1 MGNVLFEFHRH
12 ETIVKKGKGK
22 SGAMHNNDALDYQ
35 TIVIKMND
43 GSLSVHVYRRTQSGS
58 YATDF
63 IGESRMR
70 GPPRPPLQ
78 RRSGMCP
85 TICVPEEEE

>member
-1 MGNVLFEFHRH
+1 
-12 ETIVKKGKGK
+12 
-22 SGAMHNNDALDYQ
+22 MHNNDALDYQ

-70 GPPRPPLQ
+70 GPPRPPLTTTIWNVSNNLRAGRRRVEHPSLQMQ
-78 RRSGMCP
+78 RSKNALSLSY
-85 TICVPEEEE
+85 